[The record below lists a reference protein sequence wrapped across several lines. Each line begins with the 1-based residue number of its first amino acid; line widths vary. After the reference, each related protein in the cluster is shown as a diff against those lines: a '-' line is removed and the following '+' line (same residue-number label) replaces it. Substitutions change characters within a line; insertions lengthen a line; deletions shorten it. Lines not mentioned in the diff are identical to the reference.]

1 MDKFGATLS
10 RACRLVQVFE
20 CLSERDCE
28 KQMKEK
34 MRPFPVYYFVICLH

>member
-10 RACRLVQVFE
+10 RAAKLVQVFE
-20 CLSERDCE
+20 CLSERDSG

-34 MRPFPVYYFVICLH
+34 MHPFPVY